1 MEHGNWEL
9 KFWQR
14 TPMRFEALTA
24 VLMKI
29 QVLLGCMPC
38 QKANY
43 LFFGEGN
50 ASIFTVWPE
59 FSKHIR
65 SQDIIIPSTYNMHCV
80 HKFQGMPVLAKCLI
94 FPEVIELRDF
104 FYMFLHFQ
112 MMCDTL
118 VLNENEKPCLVI
130 G

>member
-43 LFFGEGN
+43 LFFGG
-50 ASIFTVWPE
+50 
-59 FSKHIR
+59 
-65 SQDIIIPSTYNMHCV
+65 
-80 HKFQGMPVLAKCLI
+80 G
-94 FPEVIELRDF
+94 
-104 FYMFLHFQ
+104 
-112 MMCDTL
+112 
-118 VLNENEKPCLVI
+118 
-130 G
+130 